1 MIRITIGS
9 RPHYESARE
18 KSTISSFLCLPKK
31 LRCSVIVMVEWRLG
45 HDDEQDSRQ
54 TFELKGERQHKT
66 KSEDCVV
73 RIDDVGN
80 NIYIRLFHICHF

>member
-1 MIRITIGS
+1 MPRDPSQLGGRLELNQS
-9 RPHYESARE
+9 V
-18 KSTISSFLCLPKK
+18 STPAPAY
-31 LRCSVIVMVEWRLG
+31 RYDRVEWRLG

-54 TFELKGERQHKT
+54 TFELKGERQHET

-80 NIYIRLFHICHF
+80 NIHIRLFHICHF